1 MQRHEH
7 SGKNGYQ
14 EAEKAAGDSP
24 GDGMVVNLRQDKAA
38 DDRHVEEN
46 GYEQHDERQTVEGK
60 ERGNGKQEQND
71 AKLTEEVERQE
82 LPANPRRVGRN
93 PEQSDDDRN
102 GPGKY

>member
-14 EAEKAAGDSP
+14 EAEKVAGDSP
-24 GDGMVVNLRQDKAA
+24 GDGMVVNLRQDEAA